1 MKDYNLDTFGG
12 INKDYLLEAA
22 KGNVPG
28 TIPVIV
34 AASNVSVG
42 TSMET
47 IWKSN
52 GLWVPLATDE
62 TMTIVSDDTADTVA
76 GTGAQF
82 LILNGVD
89 ASGLA
94 QTEIIALNGTTPVI
108 TSNTWLG
115 INPSLITAGS
125 GGTNAGNITI
135 TATLSTDLQSIL
147 APGDSLTSVL
157 VYFVP
162 VNKRLFL
169 KQVRAQV
176 YKSSGGGV
184 DVIVTGFF
192 NTGGTNYRFYEVDIV
207 EDVMPTDLINLS
219 TWFEVL
225 GGSHVFLQAIS
236 SKSGT
241 IVRAAIEGVLVD
253 D

>member
-1 MKDYNLDTFGG
+1 MNEFNLDTYG
-12 INKDYLLEAA
+12 NTTKDYLLEVA
-22 KGNVPG
+22 KGNISG
-28 TIPVIV
+28 TVPVII

-47 IWKSN
+47 IWKSS
-52 GLWVPLATDE
+52 GLWIPLTTAR
-62 TMTIVSDDTADTVA
+62 TMSIVSDNTNDTSA

-82 LILNGVD
+82 LILTGVD

-94 QTEIIALNGTTPVI
+94 QTEVVALNGTTPVI

-125 GGTNAGNITI
+125 GGTNEGFITI
-135 TATLSTDLQSIL
+135 TATVDLTLQSIL
-147 APGDSLTSVL
+147 APNDSLTSVL

-162 VNKRLFL
+162 VGKRLFI
-169 KQVRAQV
+169 KQIRAQV

-192 NTGGTNYRFYEVDIV
+192 NTGGTNYKFYEVDIV

-225 GGSHVFLQAIS
+225 GGSHVFLEAIS
-236 SKSGT
+236 TKAGT